1 MILINA
7 DSLRRFSQLLL
18 LLRAHGD
25 LRLISLL
32 CSQHL
37 CLMAVNFSRRFLCIT
52 SSRLSDSGR
61 ARTRTSAERRK
72 SNGDWGYRGP
82 KPPSIFIA
90 FFSPHFPGS
99 IALVNSNLFS
109 ASYSKAFFVLRSS
122 MLRNQFI
129 TRPSCFTVVLI
140 ITSFLS
146 LLSISSNPS
155 DCLSS
160 NISNVHFSF
169 ANLSHKTTDLS
180 VDKQRKQ
187 YHGFAVGLAE
197 NWGLWQLGGGG
208 ERGTLRKGYHAI
220 VVCYV
225 AGCKSHLSHLKLK
238 ICILRDLLQFV
249 LRQNASLSSCTWKII

>member
-1 MILINA
+1 MDAREREQASSEENRTVIEDIE
-7 DSLRRFSQLLL
+7 
-18 LLRAHGD
+18 AH
-25 LRLISLL
+25 
-32 CSQHL
+32 
-37 CLMAVNFSRRFLCIT
+37 A
-52 SSRLSDSGR
+52 
-61 ARTRTSAERRK
+61 TR
-72 SNGDWGYRGP
+72 P

-90 FFSPHFPGS
+90 LFSPHFPGS

-129 TRPSCFTVVLI
+129 TRPSRFTVVLI

-155 DCLSS
+155 DCLSR

-197 NWGLWQLGGGG
+197 NWGKRQVGGGG
-208 ERGTLRKGYHAI
+208 EVGHPSKGLPCH
-220 VVCYV
+220 C
-225 AGCKSHLSHLKLK
+225 
-238 ICILRDLLQFV
+238 RLLCGR
-249 LRQNASLSSCTWKII
+249 L